1 MSVAISPCSLTNQ
14 HLLEMNCKYH
24 KNILTLQKYSVL
36 AVGGASRELLEPSA
50 APHPL
55 TLHHHR
61 QQAAVRPRH
70 PQHRRQEVSSGEQV
84 SS

>member
-1 MSVAISPCSLTNQ
+1 MI
-14 HLLEMNCKYH
+14 CKYQ
-24 KNILTLQKYSVL
+24 KNILTPQKLSVL

-55 TLHHHR
+55 PLHHHR
-61 QQAAVRPRH
+61 QQAAVRSRH

-84 SS
+84 NS